1 MLGQSIWDK
10 MSAMGNML
18 RNITLKTCWEIE
30 EDILGTTKSK
40 KSNPHI
46 AALLNRKRNW
56 VY

>member
-1 MLGQSIWDK
+1 
-10 MSAMGNML
+10 MGNML
-18 RNITLKTCWEIE
+18 RNMLRTLKTCWEIDE
-30 EDILGTTKSK
+30 NTLGTTKSK